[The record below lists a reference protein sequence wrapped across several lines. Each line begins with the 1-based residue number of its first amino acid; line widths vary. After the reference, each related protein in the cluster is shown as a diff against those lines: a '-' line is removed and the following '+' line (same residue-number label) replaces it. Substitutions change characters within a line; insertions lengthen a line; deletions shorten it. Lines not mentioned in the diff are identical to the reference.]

1 MDADDAEDMLLHAN
15 YRAQAPQVVELPCV
29 IAGRHGA
36 LLAEEVAGL
45 MGLPVNKMSMNTVS
59 GRGVGDG
66 GDTECKIQVCE
77 SVRGRDVYIV
87 QSVGSQDNAEER
99 TEFGSVND
107 HLVELMLIVSA
118 ARRAS
123 AERICAVVPY
133 YPYCRQT
140 RKQTSRVPISAADVA
155 QMLEEAGVDHVVT
168 IDVHAEQIP
177 GFFSPRCA
185 VDTLPFTAAAARFF
199 WEKKKLHSPV
209 VLAPHATGVPRAK
222 EFLDTLLA
230 LHRAESR
237 ALAAVP
243 EAPVLTPPGS
253 GDHGAHAGGSDID
266 PNGSGDVDELAAIA
280 ASAAEAAEHAA
291 AAKKEREEERG
302 EAPSLAMLL
311 SAPEAQRGAHGK
323 KRLELIGEVAGSDV
337 IIVDDIIDSGNTVR
351 ANSLGRNS
359 SRRANPPRNSL
370 TRPALSSAAPLCRC
384 AARTT
389 RCSSA
394 APVASSRLRRTAS
407 SRRRPSTS
415 SPRRASNASS

>member
-1 MDADDAEDMLLHAN
+1 
-15 YRAQAPQVVELPCV
+15 
-29 IAGRHGA
+29 
-36 LLAEEVAGL
+36 
-45 MGLPVNKMSMNTVS
+45 MNTVS

-168 IDVHAEQIP
+168 IDVHAEQSP
-177 GFFSPRCA
+177 ASSPRCA
-185 VDTLPFTAAAARFF
+185 VDLPFAAAAARFF
-199 WEKKKLHSPV
+199 WRRRSCTRPSSRAARHRRARAKGFSTRCSHCT
-209 VLAPHATGVPRAK
+209 APRAIPSPPSLRRR
-222 EFLDTLLA
+222 FSHRRARATTA
-230 LHRAESR
+230 RTPAAPTSTRTARGTSTSSLHRR
-237 ALAAVP
+237 L
-243 EAPVLTPPGS
+243 PPKPPS
-253 GDHGAHAGGSDID
+253 TRRPPRRSARK
-266 PNGSGDVDELAAIA
+266 
-280 ASAAEAAEHAA
+280 SAA
-291 AAKKEREEERG
+291 KRRR
-302 EAPSLAMLL
+302 SRCCCRRL
-311 SAPEAQRGAHGK
+311 SRRGAHGK

-351 ANSLGRNS
+351 ANPPAAIIPAAQI
-359 SRRANPPRNSL
+359 RRAIL
-370 TRPALSSAAPLCRC
+370 
-384 AARTT
+384 
-389 RCSSA
+389 
-394 APVASSRLRRTAS
+394 
-407 SRRRPSTS
+407 
-415 SPRRASNASS
+415 